1 MLSKMIVLFIFFASF
16 VSAEELSTEKK
27 KSLMEQVEKVK
38 VWAIDKKIIDA
49 VREENKKSKNNELT
63 QDKWE
68 KLSVLDPIVRDFEK
82 NSAAELLK
90 THKTDSI
97 SEIFLNS
104 ADGKKVAFL
113 AKTTNWSHKGKPKHE
128 QPMKGNVWIGK
139 VEVDESSGKTQIQVS
154 VPVVDAGKN
163 IGSLTVGFNVS
174 ELK

>member
-97 SEIFLNS
+97 
-104 ADGKKVAFL
+104 
-113 AKTTNWSHKGKPKHE
+113 
-128 QPMKGNVWIGK
+128 IGK